1 MRNYARFSQVSG
13 RGLNGICRGAEG
25 LPVIL
30 SNGLGGCRDQG
41 PWRWFKQAGSL
52 ASFSFSSL
60 HGNSSSSLLGVDL
73 TPSARLASL
82 QGSLPPSA
90 AVPVHGALA
99 PMQLLP
105 PSPSAPSISG
115 NLANEDVEPDKPSKS
130 LKG

>member
-13 RGLNGICRGAEG
+13 GGLNGIWQRGRGAASDSE
-25 LPVIL
+25 
-30 SNGLGGCRDQG
+30 LGGCSDQG
-41 PWRWFKQAGSL
+41 PWRWFKQVGSL

-60 HGNSSSSLLGVDL
+60 HGNSSSSLPGVDL
-73 TPSARLASL
+73 IPSARLASP

-90 AVPVHGALA
+90 AVPVQGTPA

-105 PSPSAPSISG
+105 PSFPPALSVSG
-115 NLANEDVEPDKPSKS
+115 NLANKDVEPDKPSKS